1 MRNYLNT
8 LLSEKGIA
16 LDTMCEVDGD
26 SGINFIPLEI
36 IVDFMCQMSPE
47 TQAKAKTNLVKIDFH
62 NGDVMHFVD
71 YVAKVIAK

>member
-8 LLSEKGIA
+8 WLTAKGIA

-36 IVDFMCQMSPE
+36 IVDFMCKMSAD

-62 NGDVMHFVD
+62 NGDVMHFFD